1 METQTRYNVGGGDRT
16 VKPDESKRVLSIL
29 EKHQGQRQAV
39 TSRAMS
45 RVLGMSTRK
54 VRAAIAEL
62 VESGTLIG
70 ASVEGVKGGYYMIT
84 SLEELEATR
93 AVLRSRAS
101 EIYARD
107 AALRRAWQEEHGQEI
122 QPLLPH
128 WQR

>member
-1 METQTRYNVGGGDRT
+1 VETQARHNVGGGDRT
-16 VKPDESKRVLSIL
+16 IKPDESKRVLSIL
-29 EKHQGQRQAV
+29 ERHRGQRQAV
-39 TSRAMS
+39 TSRSMS
-45 RVLGMSTRK
+45 RALGMSTRK
-54 VRAAIAEL
+54 VRAVIAGL
-62 VESGTLIG
+62 VEAGTLIG

-107 AALRRAWQEEHGQEI
+107 AALRRAWQQEHGQEV

-128 WQR
+128 WEA